1 MACISASASAV
12 RPTASS
18 QRGDSGSDL
27 RMYHTTSAPTP
38 PSTNMERQPNCGTT
52 TDAINSATGRPV
64 TTHTVVKPSHLPRVR
79 AGTNSVIVE

>member
-1 MACISASASAV
+1 M
-12 RPTASS
+12 
-18 QRGDSGSDL
+18 
-27 RMYHTTSAPTP
+27 P

-52 TDAINSATGRPV
+52 TDATSSATGRPV

>member
-1 MACISASASAV
+1 MVCISASASAV

-38 PSTNMERQPNCGTT
+38 PSTNMERQPNCGTS
-52 TDAINSATGRPV
+52 TDATNSATGKPV